1 MGWNDSGNGKN
12 PWNNGPNQGVPDL
25 DEVVRNLQ
33 KRFARIFGGGK
44 SGDSG
49 GAAGGAAGGFGIG
62 LILIVGLAVWAVFGG
77 LYTVD
82 QAERGVELRFGKY
95 KRTTQPGLHWHIPA
109 PIETVDLVDVGNTF
123 EYKYD
128 NQMLTADENI
138 VSVEFTVQYRRSD
151 PSAWLFNVRDPE
163 STLQQVSESA
173 IREVVGK
180 STAEWVMGQGR
191 AELVAS
197 TKELMQLTLDQ
208 YGAGYEIITINL
220 TNATPPAQ
228 VQAAVDDATKARE
241 DKERVILA
249 AEAYSNDLLPR
260 ARGAAAR
267 QQQGAEAYKAR
278 VIANATGDA
287 SRFLSLLV
295 EYEAAPNVTRE
306 RLYLETLEEVY
317 GSSNKVIL
325 DSDGSGNL
333 LYLPIDRLL
342 EQSGRSFRNNSR
354 DPDAES
360 ATSPQDSQTS
370 RDERSRRSR

>member
-12 PWNNGPNQGVPDL
+12 PWNTGPNQGAPDL

-33 KRFARIFGGGK
+33 KRFAGILGGKK

-49 GAAGGAAGGFGIG
+49 GAAGGLGVG
-62 LILIVGLAVWAVFGG
+62 LILIVAFAIWAVFGG

-95 KRTTQPGLHWHIPA
+95 KRTTMPGLHWHIPA
-109 PIETVDLVDVGNTF
+109 PIETVDLVDVSNTF

-138 VSVEFTVQYRRSD
+138 VSVEFTVQYRRKD
-151 PSAWLFNVRDPE
+151 PRDWLFNVRDPE

-180 STAEWVMGQGR
+180 GTAEWVMGEGR
-191 AELVAS
+191 ATLVAN
-197 TKELMQLTLDQ
+197 TKELMQLTLDE
-208 YGAGYEIITINL
+208 YAAGFEIITINL

-267 QQQGAEAYKAR
+267 QILGAEAYKAR
-278 VIANATGDA
+278 VVADA
-287 SRFLSLLV
+287 DGETARFLSLLV
-295 EYEAAPNVTRE
+295 EYEAAPKVTRE
-306 RLYLETLEEVY
+306 RLYLETIEEVY
-317 GSSNKVIL
+317 GNTNKVIL

-342 EQSGRSFRNNSR
+342 EQSGRSFRNNGR
-354 DPDAES
+354 DADSGS
-360 ATSPQDSQTS
+360 AVSPQDSDTS